1 MFHNKVS
8 AHANHNYHQCQWH
21 VGKQQF
27 FKHHLN
33 PKLVSQNTPD
43 IPRPFH
49 WSHWK
54 AERSAEPAAALRCWG
69 MLLMA
74 IHWKPGAGTQGILGE
89 SGGGMGRWFLLGR
102 NHGKKW
108 KKSDMWWNTDHWLW
122 MNFSK
127 NIDIMHKAH
136 DYLLDL
142 WVWEVPKFRPRGQN
156 CANPH

>member
-1 MFHNKVS
+1 MTCRQTKII
-8 AHANHNYHQCQWH
+8 
-21 VGKQQF
+21 
-27 FKHHLN
+27 KHHLN
-33 PKLVSQNTPD
+33 PKLVSQNAPD

-108 KKSDMWWNTDHWLW
+108 TKSEMWWNTDHWPW

-127 NIDIMHKAH
+127 NIDMHKSHGLFAWFVG
-136 DYLLDL
+136 LGGPPGLG
-142 WVWEVPKFRPRGQN
+142 PRGQN
-156 CANPH
+156 LVRIRTNHEKNPSVTLVI